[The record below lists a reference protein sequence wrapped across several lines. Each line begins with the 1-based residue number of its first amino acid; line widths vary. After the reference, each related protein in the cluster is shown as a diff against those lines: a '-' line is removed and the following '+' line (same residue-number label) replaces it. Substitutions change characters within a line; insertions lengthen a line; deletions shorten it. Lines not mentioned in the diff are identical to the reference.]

1 MRGRRLHLQTAQST
15 EMPDVSHDRGSG
27 LCPLGGM
34 HILAALQG
42 CRQAMTVPD
51 GPIRGRL
58 LQNAWNVG
66 FVAVLSVVV
75 AVTLN
80 WQNDI
85 AGYWINL
92 VAVSAIDLGFVLFVL
107 LPGHI
112 GLRHG
117 LPGPVLWILGV
128 VFSTLGLF
136 LESAG

>member
-1 MRGRRLHLQTAQST
+1 MAKTDIGHAVGASCGVFSRINPGRSA
-15 EMPDVSHDRGSG
+15 
-27 LCPLGGM
+27 
-34 HILAALQG
+34 
-42 CRQAMTVPD
+42 
-51 GPIRGRL
+51 GR
-58 LQNAWNVG
+58 AG
-66 FVAVLSVVV
+66 AI

-85 AGYWINL
+85 AGYWINP

-112 GLRHG
+112 RLRHG